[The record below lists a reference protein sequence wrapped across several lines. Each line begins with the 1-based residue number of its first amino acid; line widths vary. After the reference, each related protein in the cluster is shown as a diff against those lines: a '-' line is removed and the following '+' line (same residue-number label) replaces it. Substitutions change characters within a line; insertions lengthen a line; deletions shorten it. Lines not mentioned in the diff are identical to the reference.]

1 MNKEYYLKADNVNVK
16 TATTVN
22 MSEQFTLTTSDSTY
36 DLIVNISAD
45 LSGVPVE
52 FHEVFVNMLTSKY
65 INKVSFGDNPF
76 SQCLNNKK
84 NNWWKFWNKKI
95 K

>member
-1 MNKEYYLKADNVNVK
+1 
-16 TATTVN
+16 

-52 FHEVFVNMLTSKY
+52 FHEVFVN
-65 INKVSFGDNPF
+65 PF